1 MNRNFLLAISLW
13 CILIL
18 ILYFYH
24 IDNEKKFMMELV
36 KLKAA
41 SLIDKD
47 EATRQW
53 GASHGGVYV
62 PADER
67 TPPNPYL
74 NHVAERDI
82 ITNDGKNY
90 TLMNPAYM
98 MRQVMNDY
106 ETSSGIKTKLT
117 SLKVLNPVNEP
128 NVWEKK
134 VLKFFEIERKVV
146 SEVVNIDGK
155 QYLHYMRPME
165 TKKGC
170 LKCHG
175 HQGYKEGDIR
185 GGLSVS
191 IPMAPYLTRL
201 NTALG
206 RDLKIYGLILLLG
219 LFGIYLIF
227 RQNIKRDLERLSHA
241 QKLKELNRKLEE
253 KVKQRTLE
261 LINSNKKLKQ
271 EIVERTHAEQ
281 EVEKQY
287 DFLANVMESLFHFF
301 FKFAI

>member
-253 KVKQRTLE
+253 KVKQRFHHICKKIILFFNFLLSVSTLNNF
-261 LINSNKKLKQ
+261 LFKLF
-271 EIVERTHAEQ
+271 IAV
-281 EVEKQY
+281 Y
-287 DFLANVMESLFHFF
+287 
-301 FKFAI
+301 

>member
-62 PADER
+62 PVDER

-74 NHVAERDI
+74 SKLPERDI
-82 ITNDGKNY
+82 IINGGKVY

-128 NVWEKK
+128 NVWEKRSLNS
-134 VLKFFEIERKVV
+134 LKSK
-146 SEVVNIDGK
+146 GK
-155 QYLHYMRPME
+155 LFLR
-165 TKKGC
+165 
-170 LKCHG
+170 
-175 HQGYKEGDIR
+175 
-185 GGLSVS
+185 SS
-191 IPMAPYLTRL
+191 I
-201 NTALG
+201 
-206 RDLKIYGLILLLG
+206 
-219 LFGIYLIF
+219 
-227 RQNIKRDLERLSHA
+227 
-241 QKLKELNRKLEE
+241 
-253 KVKQRTLE
+253 
-261 LINSNKKLKQ
+261 
-271 EIVERTHAEQ
+271 
-281 EVEKQY
+281 
-287 DFLANVMESLFHFF
+287 
-301 FKFAI
+301 